1 MGNVNSIV
9 KGIVAGLIFFVF
21 GAVMFVHFGDG
32 QRKYEAKL
40 QSIRAGKVQPEVL
53 TVTSKYNSQNRA
65 GQRTYPHFVCSA
77 SRQARIVLLPPLSLY
92 NSIKTGDSITGYYF
106 PDGYLVPGWR
116 NRTRIVNPE
125 MLPPGKYDFVV
136 NMPDHPMEAF
146 QAEIKKQ
153 FGLVAAHEMRDTNVL
168 VLTVANADAPR
179 LRPNRK

>member
-92 NSIKTGDSITGYYF
+92 DSIKTGDSITGYYF

-116 NRTRIVNPE
+116 SRDASSVKWIFLGIGV
-125 MLPPGKYDFVV
+125 LSG
-136 NMPDHPMEAF
+136 A
-146 QAEIKKQ
+146 
-153 FGLVAAHEMRDTNVL
+153 GVAVSVFAASRKRQ
-168 VLTVANADAPR
+168 NAA
-179 LRPNRK
+179 